1 MDISSY
7 IILQREFEILKST
20 LVINKYRDIIE
31 NSKKFNVFK
40 SHLMMKWKN
49 VYRQIN
55 LVFLEKQEMKNNFLY
70 HI

>member
-31 NSKKFNVFK
+31 NSKKINVLK

-55 LVFLEKQEMKNNFLY
+55 LIFLEKQEMKNNFLY